1 MSETAPGAPRPD
13 YSRLFRLDG
22 RTALVVGGGS
32 GIGREGALALA
43 ANGATVIVAD
53 KNVTAAEETVA
64 LAPTGGGELSAYEV
78 DVLDEPAVM
87 RAAADLGV
95 VDVLVYSAGRNV
107 RKRVLDYTSEEFDLV
122 IGLNLRAAFTCVRA
136 FAPGMAERGRGSIIG
151 LGSIRSV
158 TVEPGQSMYAS
169 TKAGL
174 LQMFRTVAA
183 ELGPQGVRA
192 NTVAPGVVRTPLT
205 GPILDNPEWERAY
218 AEKNAF
224 QRWATSDEL
233 AGAIV
238 FLASDASSY
247 VTGAQILVDGGWT
260 AVDGR
265 YTPPS

>member
-1 MSETAPGAPRPD
+1 MIT
-13 YSRLFRLDG
+13 YSRTGSELTVNSTYARTQAHAEVAALADG
-22 RTALVVGGGS
+22 RFVVTW
-32 GIGREGALALA
+32 LD
-43 ANGATVIVAD
+43 AD
-53 KNVTAAEETVA
+53 FN
-64 LAPTGGGELSAYEV
+64 S
-78 DVLDEPAVM
+78 
-87 RAAADLGV
+87 
-95 VDVLVYSAGRNV
+95 SAGRNV

-151 LGSIRSV
+151 LSSIRSM

-174 LQMFRTVAA
+174 LQMLRTVAA

-224 QRWATSDEL
+224 QRWATPDEM

>member
-1 MSETAPGAPRPD
+1 M
-13 YSRLFRLDG
+13 
-22 RTALVVGGGS
+22 
-32 GIGREGALALA
+32 
-43 ANGATVIVAD
+43 
-53 KNVTAAEETVA
+53 
-64 LAPTGGGELSAYEV
+64 
-78 DVLDEPAVM
+78 
-87 RAAADLGV
+87 
-95 VDVLVYSAGRNV
+95 
-107 RKRVLDYTSEEFDLV
+107 
-122 IGLNLRAAFTCVRA
+122 RA

-151 LGSIRSV
+151 LSSIRSV

-174 LQMFRTVAA
+174 LQMLRTVAA

-192 NTVAPGVVRTPLT
+192 NTVAPGRRPHTPLT

-224 QRWATSDEL
+224 QRWATPDEM

-247 VTGAQILVDGGWT
+247 VTGAQIFVDGGWT

-265 YTPPS
+265 YDPPS